1 MAGKL
6 TTHVLDT
13 AHGQPAVGMKI
24 VLSKIEST
32 GVAPI
37 KTVFTNSDGRTD
49 DALLEGNDLLVG
61 TYELMFYVGDY
72 YAKYGEAE
80 SPVPRR
86 RADPFRHRQ
95 PRREIPR
102 AAAVLALGVFD
113 VPRKLKPQMDADER
127 RLIVNH
133 G

>member
-13 AHGQPAVGMKI
+13 AHGHPAVGMKI

-80 SPVPRR
+80 SPRFLDVVPIRFGI
-86 RADPFRHRQ
+86 ANHDAKYH
-95 PRREIPR
+95 
-102 AAAVLALGVFD
+102 
-113 VPRKLKPQMDADER
+113 VPLLCSRWAYSTYR
-127 RLIVNH
+127 
-133 G
+133 GS